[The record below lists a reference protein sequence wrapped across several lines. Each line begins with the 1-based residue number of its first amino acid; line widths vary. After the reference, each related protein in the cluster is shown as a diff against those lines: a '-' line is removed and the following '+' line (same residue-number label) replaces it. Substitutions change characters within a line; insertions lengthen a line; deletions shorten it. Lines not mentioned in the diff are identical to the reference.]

1 MVKNGG
7 VLVGFRLVELRE
19 IKFLWE
25 VGVCV
30 LELLREN
37 GGGVVGFNEEEEWL
51 KSLNHASSEV
61 ELGQC

>member
-1 MVKNGG
+1 MVKNDDI
-7 VLVGFRLVELRE
+7 LAGFRPAELRE

-37 GGGVVGFNEEEEWL
+37 GGGVVRFNEEEEWL
-51 KSLNHASSEV
+51 MI
-61 ELGQC
+61 